1 MERGELQGRLIP
13 YADDVV
19 LLSPKKPG
27 AELKWIQ
34 GFMQRLGLTLHP
46 EKTRVLY
53 IRKGDLN
60 FLGYTHRRRYGR
72 LCLDASKKAQGRI
85 RDELRR
91 IRRKTRRTWLSLEQ
105 LVAELNLYTCGAR
118 QDFRRIRKRTLS
130 NWTASANNESRGVG
144 RESTPAL
151 AHHGRSCKGSA
162 PGANM
167 GCSHGISCARSVDLI
182 ALGVTI
188 SVALVREE
196 EGPDRCGEADPRLLR
211 VGSVGWCESFG
222 RYSFFNFR
230 LLLGSTVA
238 RPKSKPVWKN
248 YDNVHSA
255 TGKCKT
261 VLSAVQR
268 CM

>member
-1 MERGELQGRLIP
+1 MLSNIYLHLLDRNFRRRVERGELQGRLIP

-91 IRRKTRRTWLSLEQ
+91 KTRRTWLSLEQ

-151 AHHGRSCKGSA
+151 AHHGRSCKGERSGRQHGLEPWNLLRA
-162 PGANM
+162 ISRPDSSGGDDQRGFGAR
-167 GCSHGISCARSVDLI
+167 GRGARSLRRGRST
-182 ALGVTI
+182 AAQSWLGWM
-188 SVALVREE
+188 VR
-196 EGPDRCGEADPRLLR
+196 
-211 VGSVGWCESFG
+211 V
-222 RYSFFNFR
+222 
-230 LLLGSTVA
+230 
-238 RPKSKPVWKN
+238 VW
-248 YDNVHSA
+248 
-255 TGKCKT
+255 
-261 VLSAVQR
+261 AVFIF
-268 CM
+268 